1 MAKGNHVF
9 NRFDKVILGAY
20 KKILALDGNERDLDA
35 VNGSGADVAVAE
47 AVLRSKFKS
56 SYRFFRQI
64 RDHEKIALIGATQDD
79 RPVIANDGNS
89 QVFGRA
95 SAAFEAA
102 VMKWATTD
110 AANDPMESWRQLV
123 NAGSDV
129 AAQESYINQG
139 SSSEGTPGSES
150 ARRGRC
156 VELSEFIKGELT
168 GLVRNWL
175 LAIRLDLQ
183 ERIKK
188 VSYDPG
194 NPNAWTG
201 QLNANV
207 FPH

>member
-9 NRFDKVILGAY
+9 NRFDKVIHGAF
-20 KKILALDGNERDLDA
+20 KKILALYGNDRDLDA
-35 VNGSGADVAVAE
+35 VNGSGANVADAE
-47 AVLRSKFKS
+47 AVLRSKYKY
-56 SYRFFRQI
+56 SYHFFRQI

-89 QVFGRA
+89 QDFGRA

-102 VMKWATTD
+102 VMKWAMAV
-110 AANDPMESWRQLV
+110 AADDPMENWRQLV

-129 AAQESYINQG
+129 AAQESYVKQG
-139 SSSEGTPGSES
+139 SSLEGSPASEN
-150 ARRGRC
+150 ARRARC

-168 GLVRNWL
+168 GLVRKWL
-175 LAIRLDLQ
+175 LAIRQDLQ
-183 ERIKK
+183 EEK

-194 NPNAWTG
+194 NFDAWKS